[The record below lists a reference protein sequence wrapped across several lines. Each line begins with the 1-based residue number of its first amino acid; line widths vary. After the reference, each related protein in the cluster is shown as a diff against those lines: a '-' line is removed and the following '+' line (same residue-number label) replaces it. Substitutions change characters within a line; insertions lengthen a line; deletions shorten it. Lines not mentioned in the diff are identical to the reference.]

1 MGFQPV
7 SRRTLSPVTDTPP
20 ETPPHHDPQGPSN
33 PSGAALLH
41 LDLACVGCGYG
52 LLGEPVD
59 AACPQCDAPISQ
71 TVRPGDLL
79 LANDRFLNRLRFG
92 LQLVLGGILGQVVVT
107 VALVVGQVVLASPG
121 GVVSAPTWEAVTA
134 VAGVIVA
141 IIIAQGWFIVT
152 EPDAEGR
159 FLIGAKTEA
168 AVVRR
173 AVFAHA
179 VFVGTTLLG
188 QWLAVLPALVP
199 HQQSVALVV
208 AGASLGAF
216 ITLCVQFF
224 AVMAYLGHIARGT
237 RDRALAKLVR
247 TRTWSCPLWATVGIL
262 LFGLGPLVALVL
274 YYNTISAVRA
284 RLGHILQA
292 HRTTQL
298 AITA

>member
-1 MGFQPV
+1 M
-7 SRRTLSPVTDTPP
+7 TDTSL
-20 ETPPHHDPQGPSN
+20 ETRPSRD
-33 PSGAALLH
+33 PSGSPSPGGTALLH
-41 LDLACVGCGYG
+41 IDLACAACGYG

-59 AACPQCDAPISQ
+59 ASCPQCEAPINL

-79 LANDRFLNRLRFG
+79 LASDHFLRRLRFG
-92 LQLVLGGILGQVVVT
+92 MQLVLGGILGQVVVT
-107 VALVVGQVVLASPG
+107 VAIVVGQVVLASPG
-121 GVVSAPTWEAVTA
+121 GVVSAPVWEAVSA
-134 VAGVIVA
+134 AAGVVVA
-141 IIIAQGWFIVT
+141 IVIAQGWFIVT
-152 EPDAEGR
+152 EPDSGGR
-159 FLIGAKTEA
+159 FLSAARTDG

-199 HQQSVALVV
+199 HQASIGLVV
-208 AGASLGAF
+208 GGAGLGAF

-237 RDRALAKLVR
+237 RDKALARLVR
-247 TRTWSCPLWATVGIL
+247 TRTWSCPVWATVGLL
-262 LFGLGPLVALVL
+262 LFGLGPLIALVL
-274 YYNTISAVRA
+274 YYNTIAAIRT
-284 RLGHILQA
+284 RLGRILQA